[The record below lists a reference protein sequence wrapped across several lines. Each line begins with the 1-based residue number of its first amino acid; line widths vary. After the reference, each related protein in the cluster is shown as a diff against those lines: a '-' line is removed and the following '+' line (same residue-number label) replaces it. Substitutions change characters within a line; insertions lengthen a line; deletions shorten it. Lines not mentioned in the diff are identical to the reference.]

1 MLSQEKQEGNRGC
14 TERLYQSQHEQEGLE
29 RAVAGRLRRGRQQGE
44 ERRRLQRKEG
54 ESEVMSPLPAEALMC
69 VCWGRDRGRIFP
81 IRSEPQVLASFL
93 YVVV

>member
-44 ERRRLQRKEG
+44 ERRRLQRKKK
-54 ESEVMSPLPAEALMC
+54 M
-69 VCWGRDRGRIFP
+69 GRERKRRRAAVRHVWFT
-81 IRSEPQVLASFL
+81 
-93 YVVV
+93 